1 MKSQSHIVSGIYAS
15 RAEAEKVRS
24 QLIEQGLPRQQV
36 KVVERARADDSNAKL
51 ADDDAVLKEVLVDGT
66 VGTLV
71 GTGLGALAQIA
82 LVAGS
87 VTLFVASP
95 LVAPLA
101 MLGWG
106 AVLGG
111 VLGAAAG
118 ANEGAAKHDGKFAD
132 LVHHAIRSG
141 HVTLIAETQTPEEKQ
156 LAGAVI
162 GDSLTERSE
171 QRAA

>member
-1 MKSQSHIVSGIYAS
+1 MKTQNHIVRGVYAS
-15 RAEAEKVRS
+15 RAEAEKVRN
-24 QLIEQGLPRQQV
+24 QLLERGLQRQQV

-51 ADDDAVLKEVLVDGT
+51 ADDDEVLKEVLVDGT

-71 GTGLGALAQIA
+71 GTGLGALGQIA
-82 LVAGS
+82 LVAAN

-118 ANEGAAKHDGKFAD
+118 ANKGVKHEGKFAD
-132 LVHHAIRSG
+132 LVHYAIRSG
-141 HVTLIAETQTPEEKQ
+141 HVTLTAETSTEEERK
-156 LAGAVI
+156 LASEVI
-162 GDSLTERSE
+162 GDSLIGRDD